1 MEHACSRL
9 AGAWRGTEP
18 VALVHDYLT
27 QRGGAERVA
36 LAMAR
41 AFPDAPLYTSLYD
54 PAATFP
60 EFAEIDVRP
69 SPARPCS
76 RAAPT
81 PPSSPPTAGAGI
93 LVDVDRRRCLD
104 LQLERLG
111 AWRFDDW
118 SQGRVLPRAA
128 RWLYQTDRYLGTDSP
143 GHNSDR
149 SLKRTVL
156 ESLRKRLVAWDRAAA
171 ASADRYLVNS
181 RASGEAVLRIYG
193 RKAEV
198 LAPPTAIGPGGA
210 LRQVRGIEP
219 GYWLCVCRLL
229 PYKNIDLVI
238 EAVRAIPQ
246 ARLVV
251 VGDGPE
257 RSRLESM
264 GGAPVTFLRGLGD
277 DELRWCYA
285 NCKALLTASY
295 EDFGLTPLE
304 VASFGKP
311 TAAPRFGGFL
321 DTIVEG
327 RTGVFFERP
336 DSRLIM
342 DAMHQ
347 LDAVHWD
354 SEALKQHADGFGE
367 ERFGERLRE
376 VVAEESAKLS

>member
-1 MEHACSRL
+1 MSRY
-9 AGAWRGTEP
+9 A
-18 VALVHDYLT
+18 
-27 QRGGAERVA
+27 
-36 LAMAR
+36 AR
-41 AFPDAPLYTSLYD
+41 A
-54 PAATFP
+54 
-60 EFAEIDVRP
+60 
-69 SPARPCS
+69 
-76 RAAPT
+76 
-81 PPSSPPTAGAGI
+81 AGRTG
-93 LVDVDRRRCLD
+93 LRRR
-104 LQLERLG
+104 
-111 AWRFDDW
+111 
-118 SQGRVLPRAA
+118 SQGRVLPRPGALA
-128 RWLYQTDRYLGTDSP
+128 VPDRPLSGQIRRGAGIGRGSSSGP
-143 GHNSDR
+143 HSR
-149 SLKRTVL
+149 H
-156 ESLRKRLVAWDRAAA
+156 LRKRRLETWDRAAA

-193 RKAEV
+193 IARPKCW
-198 LAPPTAIGPGGA
+198 LLHRLSAPAAPCA
-210 LRQVRGIEP
+210 R
-219 GYWLCVCRLL
+219 CVASSRVTGCAYRRLL

-238 EAVRAIPQ
+238 EAVRAV
-246 ARLVV
+246 AGGRLVDSWRRTRNAR
-251 VGDGPE
+251 GSNPWAE
-257 RSRLESM
+257 R
-264 GGAPVTFLRGLGD
+264 AVTFLRGLGD
-277 DELRWCYA
+277 DQLRWCYA

-304 VASFGKP
+304 VAAFGKP

>member
-1 MEHACSRL
+1 MAR
-9 AGAWRGTEP
+9 TEP

-69 SPARPCS
+69 SPLDRVPGLRRHH
-76 RAAPT
+76 RAALPLLARAF
-81 PPSSPPTAGAGI
+81 SSMSIDADVSICSSSGWAHGA
-93 LVDVDRRRCLD
+93 
-104 LQLERLG
+104 
-111 AWRFDDW
+111 
-118 SQGRVLPRAA
+118 STTGRKVVYCHAPA

>member
-1 MEHACSRL
+1 MAR
-9 AGAWRGTEP
+9 TEP

-69 SPARPCS
+69 SPLDHVPGLRRHH
-76 RAAPT
+76 RAALPLLARAF
-81 PPSSPPTAGAGI
+81 SSMSIDADVSICSSSGWAHGA
-93 LVDVDRRRCLD
+93 
-104 LQLERLG
+104 
-111 AWRFDDW
+111 
-118 SQGRVLPRAA
+118 STTGRKVVYCHAPA